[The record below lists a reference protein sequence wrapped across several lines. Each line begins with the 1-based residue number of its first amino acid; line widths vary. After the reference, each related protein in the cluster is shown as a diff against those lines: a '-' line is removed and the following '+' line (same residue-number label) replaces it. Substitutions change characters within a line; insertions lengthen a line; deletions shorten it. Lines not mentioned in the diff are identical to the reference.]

1 MTKRNLG
8 ATSFFTQNQCYAD
21 LHIHSI
27 YSDGSLAPFEII
39 KVSKELQLKVI
50 SITDH
55 DTVSG
60 VEEMIA
66 LAEGEIEVIPAV
78 EMSSNIGDLD
88 IHILGYYIDYKDADL
103 LEYLESFKKHRVK
116 RVKKIIQKLSCDNIK
131 LEFEQIKVVAKNC
144 SLGRPHIAEVLLE
157 NGYVKSISEAFAR
170 YLGYHSPYYEPKKSI
185 DAKEVMQK
193 IKKCKGVPVIAH
205 PGITKDEQILY
216 QLIMDGALGIE
227 IWHPDH
233 TLRYQQ
239 KLSEVA
245 LKNGLL
251 ITGGSDYHGKRGGS
265 ARIGITGCSQKEVEM
280 LKKCRDKMIKG
291 KADMVDRSTA

>member
-1 MTKRNLG
+1 LTKRNLG
-8 ATSFFTQNQCYAD
+8 VTSFFTQNQCYAD

-39 KVSKELQLKVI
+39 KASKELQLKVI
-50 SITDH
+50 SLTDH

-66 LAEGEIEVIPAV
+66 LTKGEIEVIPAV

-103 LEYLESFKKHRVK
+103 LEYLESFKKYRVK

-170 YLGYHSPYYEPKKSI
+170 YLGYHSPYYEPKKNIHSR
-185 DAKEVMQK
+185 EVIQK
-193 IKKCKGVPVIAH
+193 IKNCKGVPVIAH
-205 PGITKDEQILY
+205 PGIINSEQILY

-227 IWHPDH
+227 VWHPEH
-233 TLRYQQ
+233 TSRYQQ
-239 KLSEVA
+239 KFCEIA

-251 ITGGSDYHGKRGGS
+251 MTGGSDYHGKGCGS
-265 ARIGITGCSQKEVEM
+265 ARIGIIGCSQKEVEM
-280 LKKCRDKMIKG
+280 LKKCRDKVIEGKG
-291 KADMVDRSTA
+291 QGN